1 MWLQFKSNKK
11 FAIRIYVGGVNGI
24 TGEPMIPNMATLL
37 KRQNGVEKKQDY
49 IIVPEQLWVD
59 GIATGPGIVKQFVAV
74 PYGSGFSIEY
84 QITGSETT
92 GGIQFEVIPAYETSV
107 HFKGADIYCTPHELG
122 LSLGSEM
129 TMTNLNILSPPATN
143 YSGMQ
148 NVPTCGSM
156 SFFVMTLTGKTIIVW
171 AQSCDTIHDLKS
183 KIQDREGIPPD
194 QQLLIFA
201 TKQLEDDRTLSDYN
215 IQKDSTIHLAL
226 RLRGGGELMP
236 AMSFGAGG
244 MIKQAIDEDH
254 NNPRI
259 WDVERAKVFNVQV
272 LNAAHFEHITKM
284 MAPPTPV
291 DVKVYAAAGLPFFDI
306 FNEVPTDI
314 HGYDVFKM
322 IKTVS
327 TLDWMSGGG
336 TGVTYEPGV
345 HVPLQKCKCQN
356 NMLGCVIRPCNHAV
370 CSECASY
377 GSCTRCP
384 ICKKSVTKVVGIAA
398 PMGAPGMESVPKLPV
413 VLLDTTQVNDGREKF
428 VSTVRGWAK

>member
-1 MWLQFKSNKK
+1 MWLRFTSTKK

-74 PYGSGFSIEY
+74 PYGSDYSIEY
-84 QITGSETT
+84 QVTGSETT

-107 HFKGADIYCTPHELG
+107 HFEGADIYRTPHELG
-122 LSLGSEM
+122 LSLGSKM
-129 TMTNLNILSPPATN
+129 MMTNLNIG
-143 YSGMQ
+143 GM
-148 NVPTCGSM
+148 SL
-156 SFFVMTLTGKTIIVW
+156 FVKTVTGKTIIVR
-171 AQSCDTIHDLKS
+171 AESCDTVYELKL
-183 KIQDREGIPPD
+183 KIQNREGIPPD
-194 QQLLIFA
+194 MQLLVFSA
-201 TKQLEDDRTLSDYN
+201 KQLEDGRALSDYN
-215 IQKDSTIHLAL
+215 IQKDSTIHLVL
-226 RLRGGGELMP
+226 RLRGGGEMMP
-236 AMSFGAGG
+236 TMSFGAGG
-244 MIKQAIDEDH
+244 MIKQAINEDR

-259 WDVERAKVFNVQV
+259 WDVERAKVFNIQV

-306 FNEVPTDI
+306 FNEVPTNI
-314 HGYDVFKM
+314 HGHDGFRT
-322 IKTVS
+322 IKSVS
-327 TLDWMSGGG
+327 MLDWMFGVG

-345 HVPLQKCKCQN
+345 HVPLQKCRCQN

-384 ICKKSVTKVVGIAA
+384 VCNKSAKKVVGIAA
-398 PMGAPGMESVPKLPV
+398 PMGAPGKESVPELPV
-413 VLLDTTQVNDGREKF
+413 VLLEMTQVDDGREKF
-428 VSTVRGWAK
+428 ASIVRGGAK